1 MKIVPRPKRQRRV
14 FCEPDYDYFMPNG
27 ISPPDDVVL
36 NVDEY
41 EVIRLVDYQ
50 KLTHEQAALQMDI
63 SRTTVTEIY
72 ESARHKIADSIV
84 NGRRLKIMG
93 GHYRVCGGPQ
103 EQHDCGCHA
112 NGPHRQNS
120 AKNSNPP
127 KKGNV
132 NIMRIAVAYEN
143 GNVFQHFGHTET
155 FKFYDIEN
163 DKIIS
168 EKTAP
173 VTGGGHGAIAGFLA
187 ANQTDAVICGGIG
200 GGAQNALAQAGI
212 KLYGG
217 VTGSADEAVKAL
229 ILGQLNYNPD
239 VKCSHHDSQHG
250 QHEHNCGEHHCGDHH
265 CGGHGH
271 HH

>member
-1 MKIVPRPKRQRRV
+1 
-14 FCEPDYDYFMPNG
+14 
-27 ISPPDDVVL
+27 
-36 NVDEY
+36 
-41 EVIRLVDYQ
+41 
-50 KLTHEQAALQMDI
+50 
-63 SRTTVTEIY
+63 
-72 ESARHKIADSIV
+72 
-84 NGRRLKIMG
+84 
-93 GHYRVCGGPQ
+93 
-103 EQHDCGCHA
+103 
-112 NGPHRQNS
+112 
-120 AKNSNPP
+120 
-127 KKGNV
+127 
-132 NIMRIAVAYEN
+132 MRIAVAYEN
-143 GNVFQHFGHTET
+143 GNIFQHFGHTET